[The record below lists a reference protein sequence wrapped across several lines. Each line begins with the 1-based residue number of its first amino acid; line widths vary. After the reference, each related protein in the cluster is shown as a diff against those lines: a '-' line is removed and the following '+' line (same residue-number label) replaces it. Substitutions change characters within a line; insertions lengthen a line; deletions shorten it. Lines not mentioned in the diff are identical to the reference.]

1 MVQVG
6 REDTS
11 NSTKKETVEMNN
23 EQLGEDHWEAEDM
36 NQLYHPQNHRNY
48 QMSRS
53 GKK

>member
-23 EQLGEDHWEAEDM
+23 EQLGEDHREAEDM
-36 NQLYHPQNHRNY
+36 ESIISSP
-48 QMSRS
+48 
-53 GKK
+53 KP